1 MTAIETNKETYW
13 QTIISIWLPAYI
25 PLKWE
30 RNLWGV
36 VHLLKYSLILSLETF
51 SGRFPTHRWR
61 VSLTIAPANHRCW
74 HPGGLNHPLTSLSS
88 TWPLVSTP
96 HTLSHKQ
103 APAVTDV
110 RPRLPCRLPG
120 GRSARTGLSPL
131 LLALPAVDT
140 NADFSHKNF
149 TLFEFLSFTAHNDFC
164 SLTLADHFTCS
175 RFWVFHLDKRRSDVK
190 LAAFRASSTAVGL
203 AAQPPGYSW
212 HWIWKKGE
220 IRRGFVI
227 FFRKATQY
235 TWYFRKVSMSRWTTF
250 KLIVFLLIP
259 PLLFQLPVFFRW
271 ICPTELVVVIFY

>member
-1 MTAIETNKETYW
+1 MLSFHVPKIIFNTKIIEVYIEKCICNCTTSMTAIDTNKETCC
-13 QTIISIWLPAYI
+13 QTIICIWLPAYG
-25 PLKWE
+25 LLNRE
-30 RNLWGV
+30 RNLWRV

-110 RPRLPCRLPG
+110 RTRLPCRLPG
-120 GRSARTGLSPL
+120 GGSARTGLSPL

-149 TLFEFLSFTAHNDFC
+149 TPFEFLSFTAHNDFFC

-175 RFWVFHLDKRRSDVK
+175 RFWVFHLNKSRSEVK

-227 FFRKATQY
+227 FPRKAAQY
-235 TWYFRKVSMSRWTTF
+235 TDISEKYQCLSEPHLS
-250 KLIVFLLIP
+250 
-259 PLLFQLPVFFRW
+259 
-271 ICPTELVVVIFY
+271 

>member
-96 HTLSHKQ
+96 HTLFHKQ

-131 LLALPAVDT
+131 LAGTAGRGY
-140 NADFSHKNF
+140 KCW
-149 TLFEFLSFTAHNDFC
+149 FLSQELHPVWISFFHSPQWFLFTDTRRP
-164 SLTLADHFTCS
+164 L
-175 RFWVFHLDKRRSDVK
+175 HL
-190 LAAFRASSTAVGL
+190 LQIL
-203 AAQPPGYSW
+203 
-212 HWIWKKGE
+212 
-220 IRRGFVI
+220 GF
-227 FFRKATQY
+227 
-235 TWYFRKVSMSRWTTF
+235 
-250 KLIVFLLIP
+250 
-259 PLLFQLPVFFRW
+259 PLG
-271 ICPTELVVVIFY
+271 

>member
-1 MTAIETNKETYW
+1 MGGREEWGDYKEGG
-13 QTIISIWLPAYI
+13 
-25 PLKWE
+25 
-30 RNLWGV
+30 N
-36 VHLLKYSLILSLETF
+36 HLLKYSLILSLETF

-149 TLFEFLSFTAHNDFC
+149 TLFEFLSFTARNDFC

-175 RFWVFHLDKRRSDVK
+175 DFGFSTWIKDARMWNWPRFGPRAPQWGWQRGHQGTVGTESEKRGKSDEV
-190 LAAFRASSTAVGL
+190 
-203 AAQPPGYSW
+203 SW
-212 HWIWKKGE
+212 SFSERQLNIHDISEKYQCLGE
-220 IRRGFVI
+220 
-227 FFRKATQY
+227 
-235 TWYFRKVSMSRWTTF
+235 
-250 KLIVFLLIP
+250 P
-259 PLLFQLPVFFRW
+259 PLS
-271 ICPTELVVVIFY
+271 